1 MFVALALHPAS
12 SDGGGVATK
21 AGVVNRVAAKVID
34 IILILAL
41 GAIVPYPAGPL
52 LGFAY
57 SLTADGMNFGP
68 FRGQSVGKK
77 LMKLQVIDTR
87 TRAPANLRDSL
98 LRNTPVGVATFFAI
112 IPVWGWLIL
121 GLVGIPLMVLEIY
134 LMATVPTGHRLGDV
148 MGDTEVVDTRPAREP
163 SWPA

>member
-1 MFVALALHPAS
+1 MLVVLALQPAS
-12 SDGGGVATK
+12 GSARDATK
-21 AGVVNRVAAKVID
+21 VSVINRVVAKMID
-34 IILILAL
+34 IILILAI
-41 GAIVPYPAGPL
+41 GAIIPYPAGPL
-52 LGFAY
+52 LGFGY
-57 SLTADGMNFGP
+57 SLLGDGMNFGP

-87 TRAPANLRDSL
+87 TRTPATVRDSL

-121 GLVGIPLMVLEIY
+121 GLVGLPLMALEIY
-134 LMATVPTGHRLGDV
+134 LMVTVPTGHRLGDV
-148 MGDTEVVDTRPAREP
+148 MGDTEVIEFKPEHEP